1 MIFFSPSGRLEWVS
15 SPTGALVRPTDAVHL
30 LLGRRDLMFDVTAR
44 GTPMVD
50 PTLGNV
56 TVGNSSDIVFQNL
69 SPIPSTTA
77 ATVSPPAESFWI
89 TVGNQTGLVVVSQVA
104 PNIQDYTGVTV
115 GQTGGLQS
123 SDKMDKLIKL
133 SLDGSSTYT
142 GARSF
147 TRDNQSVGG
156 R

>member
-1 MIFFSPSGRLEWVS
+1 
-15 SPTGALVRPTDAVHL
+15 
-30 LLGRRDLMFDVTAR
+30 
-44 GTPMVD
+44 MVD

-104 PNIQDYTGVTV
+104 PNIQDYTGVTGSFRRAIADGRDSCMNV
-115 GQTGGLQS
+115 I
-123 SDKMDKLIKL
+123 DL
-133 SLDGSSTYT
+133 SLDGYGSTYT